1 MINIII
7 SLISIITILFTM
19 NMLTKSYYKRVLS
32 EAIVDSE
39 KGLSKTE
46 LNAERIMLPNLPMS
60 KTFISGQDVNQVGK
74 WIDS

>member
-1 MINIII
+1 
-7 SLISIITILFTM
+7 M

-39 KGLSKTE
+39 KGLSKAE

-60 KTFISGQDVNQVGK
+60 KTFISGKDVNQVGK
-74 WIDS
+74 WVDFQS